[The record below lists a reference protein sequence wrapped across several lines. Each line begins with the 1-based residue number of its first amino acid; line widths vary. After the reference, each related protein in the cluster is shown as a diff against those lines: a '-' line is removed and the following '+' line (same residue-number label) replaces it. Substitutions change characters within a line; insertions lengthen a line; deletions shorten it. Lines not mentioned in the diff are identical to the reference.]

1 VEAVVA
7 EDITVVVV
15 VAVEVEVEVIIASRI
30 TMAIN
35 SATVAISNAKVV
47 TNVMA
52 DIRTEM

>member
-15 VAVEVEVEVIIASRI
+15 VAVEVEVIIASRI

>member
-7 EDITVVVV
+7 EDITVGV
-15 VAVEVEVEVIIASRI
+15 VAAVAEVEVIIASRI